1 MVRITRREFLGSSTA
16 ALAFGSASASGALTI
31 HEVPDGVLVSE
42 GDRLRWMIEDRAFG
56 PSAIVS
62 KKSETSV
69 RIRQLGLSADLE
81 TSLDLDFEP
90 NAAGRWTLQCIW
102 TDLGHTSE
110 RVTFAQFLHGEALAV
125 SLNSSLLAKFRD
137 ATGFKLPTQ
146 VKLELHRSATV
157 VLKPQRGAL
166 SVLDGTFKPS
176 ALLIAPRPGQD
187 SQWRGEFLAPFSSR
201 TVRLGAARDVSVSLD
216 LDPKARLLLHSGRNP
231 VRVEGDLALR
241 LRGRQETLSA
251 PITAAE
257 FNQDGTRLNA
267 TLSCKRSHWPFRSR
281 VGTFDLSGDD
291 DGQPFKVSVT
301 TTGDAVT
308 GFDMPAL
315 LFNHNIAI
323 AGSDRTRLD
332 FVDQKD
338 RTVFNRLDFKGASFR
353 IFLPGLRGQAK
364 EAGYEFGNIS
374 GSVRLPLDDAK
385 LRIARARDLMNLEFR
400 FKNIDLELR
409 NGKPY
414 LVGRKMDGA
423 DAERVLVVDLPP
435 QHIMERAF
443 LRQQF
448 DLPDS
453 APNIGALDLAR
464 LRSSNLDDVLRLR
477 RQIRDS
483 KIAAEKS
490 DPANAGLTPFA
501 DFSALWDA
509 DPEKKVPPREK
520 FWIGPLGLVSVPGR
534 QAARQILAKARRSA
548 IDQVLGDLGK
558 NRSPADTDKD
568 IEKAVDL
575 IPLPPIGVDVRKQK
589 EIATRER
596 DPGKFFAAL
605 FAEARN
611 DRFNHDLFDVLK
623 SWDLKHKD
631 VLLVLPNW
639 PLRQN
644 DWQALFPGVSPP
656 VVSRAFAKE
665 FLALKLKES
674 LQKSSEDAVTGADCS
689 RECETPEGLSL
700 PVEARMSGASR
711 LAFDFEVKELALTV
725 ENLTDWR
732 SLNLKVARQ
741 AHRLYKAQDPKQT
754 KLEPQD
760 DPAEILRYQGI
771 TGRAELWNSAHR
783 LAEIRQAIARP
794 SDYETSLEVP
804 SRLILSPSQDA
815 RWKTT
820 RHLPARLDFWKP
832 PSGSPALIW
841 QARLHEALPTPSLRA
856 IWSPDYQPGVFKT
869 GDGRKRSPP
878 LGPWAPWDLKIHD
891 NDESKARR
899 FRTALDSADRHE
911 LVILSSVPGLPVVG
925 IPPSDKGSDKK
936 DTSQVGPPAGYGLS
950 DIWTETIP
958 GSGKTGAD
966 TSAIYLPRPLT
977 TNRLLLGSLGATLD
991 LDTTFEPPS
1000 AASIDADGKRTQKV
1014 PLYESF
1020 SIERW
1025 RSIIVDGRDVV
1036 TTIVRR
1042 GYLFPLGHKAALVKL
1057 TEPRIRL
1064 AVTDDPASGYIVEQ
1078 AQRFFIEVSRDQQ
1091 LYPATG
1097 QLFSGRGFPAKR
1109 VKLLTLRTPDLLDPT
1124 EEILGRVGTANDAL
1138 KTRLRGNVVGAV
1150 SDGAGQPERA
1160 LSGLVFWPRTDAGP
1174 AGSVRFRMLIDD
1186 SASAVSMPLLFVDN
1200 RAANDPRTVEALCKR
1215 YYSDKTDPTD
1225 PKPFQHDLIAHNGVA
1240 RKYADEQEPGQC
1252 TFNTDWQQVA
1262 AEGRPGFDFD
1272 GPLQAATQPPFYPN
1286 LSVAQIRSQ
1295 QIEGLKGSPAPPITV
1310 TYNKEY
1316 VRQGFGSTA
1325 REQTFLDA
1333 VPFDFDMGDKGDRSG
1348 GIGRMAL
1355 RVVGFNRQLGPVG
1368 SSPDK
1373 AARAL
1378 MEVPPRVR
1386 FADASTTRSDAG
1398 SGVSRATSTADFVGN
1413 FFPPGAKLLGLIEF
1427 RQFVL
1432 IAIALMGENVLPK
1445 LQEVSQFAIPKNEIA
1460 AIFDDEKGV
1469 LKSLIAD
1476 LKNRIDKIGKSVFAD
1491 LSNALDDM
1499 EAARSAVS
1507 GLNRTAQ
1514 PNADQLAI
1522 ELSRTW
1528 SSGRRVLHALDEIS
1542 RAPLASVAEDIR
1554 QSINDFKASI
1564 SSDRLR
1570 ELDPA
1575 RIIRGAVA
1583 ARIAEATRNAS
1594 PWSDAIL
1601 YANTDSARKILQDL
1615 KDDKARWAAIWT
1627 APDPVAK
1634 LLADPLFAG
1643 LPNEEGEELT
1653 RTIAGP
1659 LYGEIR
1665 QVLDAI
1671 NKLADAGL
1679 DKGAQHIDEAINAII
1694 SAALRFQVV
1703 VQKANSVCSSGITT
1717 VRDIIQ
1723 AVLPDLGT
1731 CPAPAMHVLAEPP
1744 GRATCRV
1751 LQDAIAQM
1759 NSSLQAITTAAAGRE
1774 AQLGAFKNYADALVA
1789 AATKN
1794 LQSFQSAVNQLTA
1807 ARTQLLQQ
1815 LTAGACLA
1823 PATPVAPL
1831 LSQLRRMRDQLASLS
1846 LSAPVIASSPPQGAI
1861 PADIKAEWDKLTASY
1876 VAASAAWLDFS
1887 REITIA
1893 GASSGARKNALD
1905 RVRAHILSN
1914 LMGDEPDPNRVISSI
1929 QSDVISK
1936 SGTLK
1941 TQLEEFTSATG
1952 LGLEDVRSRVSE
1964 LERNY
1969 KTLLQAALTI
1979 EAEILRRALREA
1991 IANLLPPELQTL
2003 LNTVLKE
2010 GAKSVASLYADI
2022 LAVRKVVLTKARQL
2036 NPVAETFF
2044 GLPPCSTGWAESVL
2058 VVQKGDGTCSADD
2071 DELVKEAETA
2081 NAAAKAIEAKA
2092 SLDGADAIPFQNLL
2106 KLWQGGQSAPQKITT
2121 QVNDFLAHGARA
2133 RLQQLIDVDSVRHS
2147 FEDQLRNLVPAR
2159 KTLTSTLTLPLSK
2172 VTVASFVTFE
2182 PHGSKPVLDLR
2193 SNVTTHFD
2201 QAKVTAVFSG
2211 RVDPFKLEIPEIIT
2225 VDFKKGITYA
2235 GGSGQ
2240 TGQLLAPLDTNDIVF
2255 GKILSFLAE
2264 LAKWL
2269 SIGGDNG
2276 PFTRLSLV
2284 NPAIEAGYRI
2294 AIPVITVGVTFTNIN
2309 FFGSMLLPLEDK
2321 PARVRFSLGSLD
2333 SPFMISAGIYGGT
2346 GYFGLEGS
2354 AKGIEAFDSAC
2365 EFGGIASIGYGPLQ
2379 GTAYVTS
2386 GVYVRQTANSCDLG
2400 GIFSAGFTAHIA
2412 CFSISAAF
2420 TLRMVR
2426 QGNGAL
2432 EGEATL
2438 TFSFSVG
2445 LARVSYSAQAKRNMG
2460 AGFQGGGNAATASL
2474 APSLLVR
2481 LADASGDVAR
2491 ASWCRTEDLHQA
2503 ELSVVG
2509 VSAGDNWGLHSTYF
2523 DLELAPSAMDLT

>member
-1 MVRITRREFLGSSTA
+1 MVKITRREFLGSSTA
-16 ALAFGSASASGALTI
+16 ALAFGSASASAPLIIESTTGGL
-31 HEVPDGVLVSE
+31 LVSE
-42 GDRLRWMIEDRAFG
+42 GNHLRWLVESRSFG
-56 PSAIVS
+56 PSAVVS
-62 KKSETSV
+62 KTSETSIG
-69 RIRQLGLSADLE
+69 IRQLSLSANLE
-81 TSLDLDFEP
+81 TSVDLNFEKSD
-90 NAAGRWTLQCIW
+90 AGWTLHCIW
-102 TDLGHTSE
+102 QDFGQSRANL
-110 RVTFAQFLHGEALAV
+110 TFARFLHGEPLALPLDA
-125 SLNSSLLAKFRD
+125 SSHAIFSN
-137 ATGFKLPTQ
+137 ATGLKLPVQT
-146 VKLELHRSATV
+146 KLELHRNSSV
-157 VLKPQRGAL
+157 VLRPSRGTL
-166 SVLDGTFKPS
+166 STLGDTFKPS
-176 ALLIAPRPGQD
+176 ALLIGPRPKDASG
-187 SQWRGEFLAPFSSR
+187 WRGEYLAPFTSR
-201 TVRLGAARDVSVSLD
+201 TVRLGAARDVSVTLD
-216 LDPKARLLLHSGRNP
+216 LDPRARLFLYGGAHP
-231 VRVEGDLALR
+231 VRIIGDLVLR
-241 LRGRQETLSA
+241 LKGRQETLAA
-251 PITAAE
+251 PIAQAE
-257 FNQDGTRLNA
+257 FNQDGARRST
-267 TLSCKRSHWPFRSR
+267 TLACDLSHWPFRSR

-291 DGQPFKVSVT
+291 DGQPFKVSLT
-301 TTGDAVT
+301 STADAIT
-308 GFDMPAL
+308 SFDMPTL

-323 AGSDRTRLD
+323 QGSDRTRLD

-338 RTVFNRLDFKGASFR
+338 RTVFNRLDFKGANFK
-353 IFLPGLRGQAK
+353 IFLPGLRRNPN
-364 EAGYEFGNIS
+364 EFGYEFGAATKT
-374 GSVRLPLDDAK
+374 VRLPLDDAK
-385 LRIARARDLMNLEFR
+385 LRIARSRDLMSLEFR

-414 LVGRKMDGA
+414 LVGRKIEGA
-423 DAERVLVVDLPP
+423 NPERVLVVDLPP

-453 APNIGALDLAR
+453 APNIVASDLAR
-464 LRSSNLDDVLRLR
+464 LRSSSLEDVLRLR

-490 DPANAGLTPFA
+490 DPGNAGLTPFA

-534 QAARQILAKARRSA
+534 QAARQILAKGRRSA
-548 IDQVLGDLGK
+548 IDQVLQDLGK
-558 NRSPADTDKD
+558 DRSPADTDKD
-568 IEKAVDL
+568 IEKAVGL
-575 IPLPPIGVDVRKQK
+575 IPLPPVGVDIRKQK

-605 FAEARN
+605 FAEARI
-611 DRFNHDLFDVLK
+611 DRFNHDLFEVLK

-631 VLLVLPNW
+631 VLLILPNW
-639 PLRQN
+639 PLRQK

-665 FLALKLKES
+665 FLTVQLKES
-674 LQKSSEDAVTGADCS
+674 LQKSSEDATTGVDCS
-689 RECETPEGLSL
+689 RKCETPEGLSL

-711 LAFDFEVKELALTV
+711 LAFDFEAKELALTV

-732 SLNLKVARQ
+732 SFNLKVVRQ
-741 AHRLYKAQDPKQT
+741 AHRLYKAQDPKQS

-760 DPAEILRYQGI
+760 DPAEILRYHGI

-820 RHLPARLDFWKP
+820 RHLPAHLDFWKP
-832 PSGSPALIW
+832 PSGSPTLIW

-869 GDGRKRSPP
+869 DGRERSPP
-878 LGPWAPWDLKIHD
+878 LGPWAPWDLKSHK

-950 DIWTETIP
+950 DIWTEIIP

-1000 AASIDADGKRTQKV
+1000 AASIDADGKRTQKM

-1124 EEILGRVGTANDAL
+1124 EEILGRVGTANDGL

-1150 SDGAGQPERA
+1150 SDGAGQQERA

-1272 GPLQAATQPPFYPN
+1272 GPLQAATQPPFYPS

-1476 LKNRIDKIGKSVFAD
+1476 LKNRIDKIGRSVFAD
-1491 LSNALDDM
+1491 LSNALDEM

-1554 QSINDFKASI
+1554 QSINDFQARI

-1575 RIIRGAVA
+1575 RIIRSAVA
-1583 ARIAEATRNAS
+1583 AKIAEATRNANA
-1594 PWSDAIL
+1594 WSDAIL
-1601 YANTDSARKILQDL
+1601 YANADPARKILQDL
-1615 KDDKARWAAIWT
+1615 KDDKERWAAIWT

-1634 LLADPLFAG
+1634 LLADPLFAD
-1643 LPNEEGEELT
+1643 LSNEAREELT

-1659 LYGEIR
+1659 LYAEIR

-1694 SAALRFQVV
+1694 SAALRFQAV

-1731 CPAPAMHVLAEPP
+1731 CPAPAIHVLAEPT

-1774 AQLGAFKNYADALVA
+1774 AQLGAFRNYAEALVA

-1794 LQSFQSAVNQLTA
+1794 LQSFQDAVNQLTA
-1807 ARTQLLQQ
+1807 ARTALLQQ

-1823 PATPVAPL
+1823 PTTTVARL
-1831 LSQLRRMRDQLASLS
+1831 LSQLRHMRDQLASLS
-1846 LSAPVIASSPPQGAI
+1846 LSVPVIALPPPRGAI
-1861 PADIKAEWDKLTASY
+1861 PSDIKAEWDKLTASY
-1876 VAASAAWLDFS
+1876 VTASAAWLDFS

-1893 GASSGARKNALD
+1893 GAESGARKNALE
-1905 RVRAHILSN
+1905 RVRTHILSN

-1929 QSDVISK
+1929 QSDVISR
-1936 SGTLK
+1936 SATLK
-1941 TQLEEFTSATG
+1941 TQLEEFSSATG
-1952 LGLEDVRSRVSE
+1952 LGLEDVRSRVTE
-1964 LERNY
+1964 LEKNY
-1969 KTLLQAALTI
+1969 KALLQAALTN

-1991 IANLLPPELQTL
+1991 IANLLPAELQSL

-2010 GAKSVASLYADI
+2010 GAKSVASLYDDI
-2022 LAVRKVVLTKARQL
+2022 RAVRKLVLAKATQL

-2044 GLPPCSTGWAESVL
+2044 GLPPCSTGWAESIL

-2071 DELVKEAETA
+2071 DELVKEAQTA

-2092 SLDGADAIPFQNLL
+2092 SLNRADAIPFQNLL
-2106 KLWQGGQSAPQKITT
+2106 KLWQSGQSAPQKITT

-2201 QAKVTAVFSG
+2201 QAKVTAIFSG

-2225 VDFKKGITYA
+2225 VDFKKGITYS

-2240 TGQLLAPLDTNDIVF
+2240 TGQLLAPLDTNNIVF

-2474 APSLLVR
+2474 APSSLVR
-2481 LADASGDVAR
+2481 LADASGDIAR
-2491 ASWCRTEDLHQA
+2491 ASWCRTDDLHHA
-2503 ELSVVG
+2503 ELAVIG

-2523 DLELAPSAMDLT
+2523 DVELAPSPMDLT